1 MNHKDKRPLSTYATG
16 ASSAA
21 AGGMYVAGRSYLG
34 EAGVVMR
41 GWDVDPDGTD
51 GVVGMYVDH
60 ADDDEDADVHGEDGD
75 ASAISD
81 MARALAESTAMSPDF
96 ENLLHCRRGVVLSH
110 DGDEYHTKGVYRLPG
125 VPCNSVPSWFADLD
139 DMQLRAIRSLPVVA
153 ATEDMHALLKRI
165 DHPDPAPR
173 NAPVSRKFD
182 PATVVK
188 QVPALIAA
196 LGSLH
201 LVARVL
207 ATGEF
212 VVDADG
218 SDSGTYTVRVRC
230 PQRFK
235 PERVGAVADH
245 FRQLVMSAY
254 VQADPMEFKEMA
266 EVMFHLGHTDEEAA
280 LARLDAAGSMR
291 RDIEVLVARLAS
303 VDPNE
308 LPHGLRPCLDDA
320 SKPVV
325 DAAERVQQM
334 IAQMAGVFEQATRQD
349 VGATWLYRRVLS
361 RIIRRAHDVQDQYQQ
376 TMNDFPLGRY
386 DVQVTRLEEEIEDRI
401 NKAVEASEH
410 ARSAAV
416 FQLDT
421 LQDRVRRL
429 EREKDD
435 AGGPYREEIKGL
447 RSRIASHEAAT
458 TAAILER
465 DAAKREADVLGVSLQ
480 MRDETIARMTS
491 KPVEAALRE
500 EIESLRRV
508 NASLAGDQRA
518 RSVAHEQIVESER
531 QATERA
537 NRLDAELKDALKR
550 ARGLSQ
556 QLQLSAKEIQGLQE
570 QYDRLYASAYPA
582 QSKSRGDTLTSSDG
596 DGSVEDV
603 GDINGRFT
611 MLEID

>member
-1 MNHKDKRPLSTYATG
+1 MNHKGKRPLDTYATG
-16 ASSAA
+16 ASSAVV
-21 AGGMYVAGRSYLG
+21 GGMYVAGRSYRG
-34 EAGVVMR
+34 ETGVVMR
-41 GWDVDPDGTD
+41 GWDVDPDDTD
-51 GVVGMYVDH
+51 GVVGMYVGH
-60 ADDDEDADVHGEDGD
+60 GDDDEDADAHDEDGD
-75 ASAISD
+75 ASEISD
-81 MARALAESTAMSPDF
+81 GARALAESTAMSPDF
-96 ENLLHCRRGVVLSH
+96 EELLHCRRGVLLSH
-110 DGDEYHTKGVYRLPG
+110 GGDEYHTTGVYRHPG
-125 VPCNSVPSWFADLD
+125 VPCNSVPSWFAHLD

-153 ATEDMHALLKRI
+153 ETEDMHALLERI
-165 DHPDPAPR
+165 DYPDPAPR

-188 QVPALIAA
+188 QIPALIAA

-212 VVDADG
+212 VVDSDD

-230 PQRFK
+230 AQRFK

-254 VQADPMEFKEMA
+254 VQADPTEFKEMA

-361 RIIRRAHDVQDQYQQ
+361 RIIRRALDVQDQYQQ

-386 DVQVTRLEEEIEDRI
+386 DVQVTRLEEEIEDRVS
-401 NKAVEASEH
+401 KAVEASEH

-416 FQLDT
+416 FQVDT
-421 LQDRVRRL
+421 LQAQVRRL

-435 AGGPYREEIKGL
+435 AGGPYRAQIKDL
-447 RSRIASHEAAT
+447 MSRIASHEAAT
-458 TAAILER
+458 AAAILER

-480 MRDETIARMTS
+480 MRDDTIARLTS

-500 EIESLRRV
+500 EIENLRRV
-508 NASLAGDQRA
+508 NASLAGDHRA
-518 RSVAHEQIVESER
+518 RSVAHTQLVESER

-550 ARGLSQ
+550 ARSLSQ
-556 QLQLSAKEIQGLQE
+556 QLQLSAGELQGLQE
-570 QYDRLYASAYPA
+570 RYDQLYAAAYPS
-582 QSKSRGDTLTSSDG
+582 QSKSSGDALTSSDG
-596 DGSVEDV
+596 DGSVTDV
-603 GDINGRFT
+603 GDISSRFT